1 MRENDIH
8 VYKQSGAD
16 QQYRFQTANL
26 CSTAFIRDDFFV
38 CGGARPQ
45 RCCFR
50 FYFMGKGGAPQRA
63 DAVIALGKNINN
75 AGAFAGGAPDNFR
88 FFTEGGTK
96 ESFGKCGRGDKSV
109 LLYAINVENCI
120 HFEYMFFIK
129 TVQE

>member
-1 MRENDIH
+1 MFTN
-8 VYKQSGAD
+8 
-16 QQYRFQTANL
+16 NL
-26 CSTAFIRDDFFV
+26 VRINSIVFKRRIYARRLSFAMIFFV
-38 CGGARPQ
+38 CRGARPR

-96 ESFGKCGRGDKSV
+96 ERSFGKCGRGDKSV